1 MSAAVTSAAAAVME
15 IETWQDPEVQPPSGL
30 DVRRCIE
37 LALASAECDVPS
49 LGLRWVGSN
58 ESAQLNDRYRGKTGP
73 TNVLAFPAPRLPG
86 IPVAQAGYL
95 GDLVICVPVLES
107 EAAEQGKT
115 SAAHAAHL
123 LVHGCLH
130 LAGYGHD
137 TAAAAERMERLE
149 TEVMATLGY
158 HDPYRPHTDWVPD
171 D

>member
-1 MSAAVTSAAAAVME
+1 MTAAITPAAAAVVE
-15 IETWQDPEVQPPSGL
+15 IEISQDPQVQPPADL

-37 LALASAECDVPS
+37 LALASAECAGPS
-49 LGLRWVGSN
+49 LGLRWVGSD
-58 ESAQLNDRYRGKTGP
+58 ESAKLNDRYRGKSGP

-86 IPVAQAGYL
+86 LPDAQAACL

-107 EAAEQGKT
+107 EAAGQGKT
-115 SAAHAAHL
+115 PAAHAAHL

-130 LAGYGHD
+130 LLGYDHD
-137 TAAAAERMERLE
+137 STAAAERMERLE

-158 HDPYRPHTDWVPD
+158 DDPYRPRTHGVPD